1 MICKK
6 IIIIRQI
13 FRPPHA
19 SIADAKMSNKFKDI
33 LNTEAIHGGRFDRKA
48 FTAEIWKGRCA
59 TPKRPSLLHLSCPPT
74 PWLLLWLWLW
84 LLLWLWL
91 CHNLCGG
98 NPQVVAAS
106 HTRET
111 LPPTSLLHLNCPP
124 PPWLW
129 LWLVV
134 VVAVVVVVVVV
145 VFCVT
150 TCVVGIHRSWRP
162 PTPRDPP
169 TLSLHLSSPPPP
181 SSNLWLSGTTTLS
194 CWIINSPQ
202 TLKDKLLIHLYES
215 LMFSSAT
222 TGHNQPTNDSHNLIL
237 THVKLD
243 SPNLQSR

>member
-1 MICKK
+1 MVVWWESTG
-6 IIIIRQI
+6 RGGLPHQ
-13 FRPPHA
+13 RDPP
-19 SIADAKMSNKFKDI
+19 S
-33 LNTEAIHGGRFDRKA
+33 
-48 FTAEIWKGRCA
+48 
-59 TPKRPSLLHLSCPPT
+59 HL
-74 PWLLLWLWLW
+74 
-84 LLLWLWL
+84 
-91 CHNLCGG
+91 
-98 NPQVVAAS
+98 
-106 HTRET
+106 
-111 LPPTSLLHLNCPP
+111 PP
-124 PPWLW
+124 PPELPSST
-129 LWLVV
+129 LVVVV

-162 PTPRDPP
+162 PTPETPP
-169 TLSLHLSSPPPP
+169 SLSFLLPPSSHLSCPPPP

-243 SPNLQSR
+243 SPNLQSH